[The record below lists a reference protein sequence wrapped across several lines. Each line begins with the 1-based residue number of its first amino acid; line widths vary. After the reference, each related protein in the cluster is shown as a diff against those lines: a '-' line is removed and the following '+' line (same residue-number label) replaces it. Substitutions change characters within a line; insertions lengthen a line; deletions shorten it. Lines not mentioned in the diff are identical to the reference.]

1 MAASIVRDGLSTRWP
16 LPARAASLR
25 SSESK
30 EDLMTGSI
38 ICGVDDSESAK
49 GAARVARGLS
59 AQLGSRLVF
68 VRVVDG
74 GSPDGVISG
83 AAARLQQLAA
93 SATEVDC
100 SAQWVVEVGHPADRL
115 VAVAEKEGASLI
127 VLGSTGPRSS
137 LLGSI
142 SADVSRRAPCPVVV
156 VAPGADQSLAN
167 GNGKGRV
174 SAPTGFPGL
183 FNDGYTGAGGFDA
196 AWAPSAANGDRAG
209 DDPDARDFAGGI
221 VRFSIGGGK
230 G

>member
-1 MAASIVRDGLSTRWP
+1 
-16 LPARAASLR
+16 
-25 SSESK
+25 
-30 EDLMTGSI
+30 MTGSI
-38 ICGVDDSESAK
+38 ICGVDGSASAK

-74 GSPDGVISG
+74 ASPDREISV
-83 AAARLQQLAA
+83 AAARLQRLAEC
-93 SATEVDC
+93 ATDVDC
-100 SAQWVVEVGHPADRL
+100 GAQWLVEVGHPADRL
-115 VAVAEKEGASLI
+115 VAVAEEEAASLI
-127 VLGSTGPRSS
+127 VVGSTGPRSS

-156 VAPGADQSLAN
+156 VAPGADRSLAY

-174 SAPTGFPGL
+174 SAPTGFPA
-183 FNDGYTGAGGFDA
+183 FSTTATPAAGGFDA
-196 AWAPSAANGDRAG
+196 AWAPSAANGDRAA

-221 VRFSIGGGK
+221 VRSSIGGGK

>member
-1 MAASIVRDGLSTRWP
+1 
-16 LPARAASLR
+16 
-25 SSESK
+25 
-30 EDLMTGSI
+30 MTGTI
-38 ICGVDDSESAK
+38 ICGVDGSESAK

-68 VRVVDG
+68 VRVVEG
-74 GSPDGVISG
+74 ASPDREISV
-83 AAARLQQLAA
+83 AAARLQRLAEC
-93 SATEVDC
+93 ATDFDC
-100 SAQWVVEVGHPADRL
+100 GAQWLVEVGHPADRL
-115 VAVAEKEGASLI
+115 VAVAEKEAASLI
-127 VLGSTGPRSS
+127 VVGSTGPRSS

-156 VAPGADQSLAN
+156 VAPGADRPLAN
-167 GNGKGRV
+167 GNGKGRT
-174 SAPTGFPGL
+174 SARTGSPGL
-183 FNDGYTGAGGFDA
+183 FDDGYTGAGGFDA

>member
-1 MAASIVRDGLSTRWP
+1 
-16 LPARAASLR
+16 
-25 SSESK
+25 
-30 EDLMTGSI
+30 MTGSI
-38 ICGVDDSESAK
+38 ICGVDGSESAK
-49 GAARVARGLS
+49 GAARVARRLS

-74 GSPDGVISG
+74 ASPDREISV
-83 AAARLQQLAA
+83 AAARLQQLAEC
-93 SATEVDC
+93 ATDVDC
-100 SAQWVVEVGHPADRL
+100 GARWLVEAGHPADRL

-127 VLGSTGPRSS
+127 VVGSTGPRSS

-156 VAPGADQSLAN
+156 VAPGADRSLAN

-174 SAPTGFPGL
+174 SAPTGFRGL
-183 FNDGYTGAGGFDA
+183 FDDGRTGAGGFEA
-196 AWAPSAANGDRAG
+196 AWAPSAANGAG